1 MTYDDPFIVRI
12 NISRLQSLLSAEMD
26 DAARRSVT
34 RVLAEFE
41 AVAAK
46 IGMDAANSAGIGR
59 R

>member
-41 AVAAK
+41 AVAA
-46 IGMDAANSAGIGR
+46 METL
-59 R
+59 